1 MVSSDHDL
9 RSAVSTSLAHHLR
22 AHVAQGREALRLW
35 QLRPRRDDAAAALAD
50 QGALI
55 AASDVVGRRVV
66 AIEVQ
71 HGVTAPDRR

>member
-1 MVSSDHDL
+1 MMPPDHDL
-9 RSAVSTSLAHHLR
+9 WSAAAASLADHLR
-22 AHVAQGREALRLW
+22 AHIPQGREPLRLR

-55 AASDVVGRRVV
+55 AASDVVRRRVV

-71 HGVTAPDRR
+71 QGDRKSVV